1 MKCLP
6 AFIQL
11 IHRPTFHSFSNPF
24 EHFVTQQRASRTQFL
39 QLSQTLESQNDA
51 SPRNET
57 IRRFQLASLLP
68 HGHAGLLKGIV
79 DEVPGGKH
87 GPRVSP
93 QNRFVLDKEPHEVS
107 FGRCFRCVVVWIHAF
122 LSGDRLHP
130 AEILPPESGFF
141 FRPMSEIPPEIG
153 CILFRQTRQAKS
165 EYDLIRK

>member
-11 IHRPTFHSFSNPF
+11 IHRPTFDSFSDPF

-68 HGHAGLLKGIV
+68 HGHAGFLQRFIHQIPVRNKT
-79 DEVPGGKH
+79 
-87 GPRVSP
+87 PRV
-93 QNRFVLDKEPHEVS
+93 RTERRLMLDQQRQKA
-107 FGRCFRCVVVWIHAF
+107 G
-122 LSGDRLHP
+122 LS
-130 AEILPPESGFF
+130 EFKI
-141 FRPMSEIPPEIG
+141 
-153 CILFRQTRQAKS
+153 
-165 EYDLIRK
+165 